1 MHTDKIAN
9 PGELESLSCEANTV
23 QMTRHARTVPAAA
36 KAHPA
41 VIVGPNGLDSLSF
54 RVSCALIDSSM
65 PNEQKA
71 TVDTAV
77 AVR

>member
-36 KAHPA
+36 KIKKPLGE
-41 VIVGPNGLDSLSF
+41 ILTIQS
-54 RVSCALIDSSM
+54 
-65 PNEQKA
+65 
-71 TVDTAV
+71 
-77 AVR
+77 